1 MIGAGRG
8 LKLSAGTEDLYMS
21 QGRLFLAAS
30 LSLFLWL
37 EGAAQDAPSPPPTNP
52 APERTEQPPSQP
64 QADGEE
70 PRTLEQIF
78 IPSEEIAADEEVTFP
93 IDI

>member
-1 MIGAGRG
+1 
-8 LKLSAGTEDLYMS
+8 MS
-21 QGRLFLAAS
+21 QGRLLLAAT

-37 EGAAQDAPSPPPTNP
+37 NGAAQEAPNPPPARP
-52 APERTEQPPSQP
+52 APDQAQPPPPQSQ
-64 QADGEE
+64 AEGEE